1 MTIQAFVDESGGKGH
16 GRHFVMTG
24 LISTANSWAAFSD
37 EWQLCLDQS
46 PTVRGVF
53 KMRDAAGLSG
63 AFRGWSEDM
72 RDQKLREL
80 ARIINRRVA
89 IYTFSAINLD
99 AFGKVWE
106 KLGWSPQND
115 PYFWPYHNTINASCF
130 ELWDR
135 GLRERF
141 EIMFD
146 NNVIL
151 GTRAKIWYPF
161 MREVMRF
168 REPEVL
174 SIMPIDPLFRS
185 DDEFRPIQAADLF
198 AWCMRSSFDVGGDA
212 GFNWL
217 LEELRDIQGTN
228 YSQYYDDARMKD
240 VARDAYGQS
249 RDGLARYP
257 ELGDMYKEIKDK
269 MYGKK

>member
-1 MTIQAFVDESGGKGH
+1 V
-16 GRHFVMTG
+16 
-24 LISTANSWAAFSD
+24 
-37 EWQLCLDQS
+37 
-46 PTVRGVF
+46 
-53 KMRDAAGLSG
+53 
-63 AFRGWSEDM
+63 
-72 RDQKLREL
+72 
-80 ARIINRRVA
+80 
-89 IYTFSAINLD
+89 YTFSAINLD